1 MPGLKKYFN
10 EAVEF
15 HNELMLYP
23 KMAFDNEYVTFKV
36 KLLGSGRISGI
47 VIFYI
52 IQQSLLTNS
61 HKHYFLNS
69 WYYIAISK

>member
-23 KMAFDNEYVTFKV
+23 KLAFADEYVTFKV
-36 KLLGSGRISGI
+36 KLTVFHCDSESDIFPLIKAGSELYWKIMYRN
-47 VIFYI
+47 VLY
-52 IQQSLLTNS
+52 
-61 HKHYFLNS
+61 LNC
-69 WYYIAISK
+69 IN